1 MGNVKEVMVEEGD
14 RVRRGQALL
23 RLDMRDLSS
32 RIEQSEAMLV
42 AAKSQQENAEAYYNR
57 IKNLYED
64 KSATKQALD
73 NATAQY
79 ESAGAQARAAESR
92 IEEARSNLE
101 YSIISAPFSGYVTS
115 RSVDR
120 GDMASPGIPL
130 IVVEQQDSMKIVAT
144 LNEQDLAKVA
154 VGDEALIETNQPG
167 VSPRKAVV
175 EAVVPSA
182 DPRTRSFRVKLVLEN
197 RDGALKSGMFARVL
211 FKTGESPMVSVPRE
225 AVVRRGQLTGLYI
238 LDENG
243 YTRLRW
249 IRLGRES
256 AEMLEVLSG
265 LEADEKVVVAGDRL
279 IFEGMKVQEV
289 NQ

>member
-1 MGNVKEVMVEEGD
+1 
-14 RVRRGQALL
+14 
-23 RLDMRDLSS
+23 
-32 RIEQSEAMLV
+32 MLV

-154 VGDEALIETNQPG
+154 VGDEALMRPT
-167 VSPRKAVV
+167 SPVYR
-175 EAVVPSA
+175 P
-182 DPRTRSFRVKLVLEN
+182 
-197 RDGALKSGMFARVL
+197 ARL
-211 FKTGESPMVSVPRE
+211 
-225 AVVRRGQLTGLYI
+225 
-238 LDENG
+238 
-243 YTRLRW
+243 
-249 IRLGRES
+249 
-256 AEMLEVLSG
+256 
-265 LEADEKVVVAGDRL
+265 
-279 IFEGMKVQEV
+279 
-289 NQ
+289 